1 MEILLPSYDIALLGV
16 ACMYVVELEGDL
28 PLTLLSQAL
37 QQ

>member
-1 MEILLPSYDIALLGV
+1 V